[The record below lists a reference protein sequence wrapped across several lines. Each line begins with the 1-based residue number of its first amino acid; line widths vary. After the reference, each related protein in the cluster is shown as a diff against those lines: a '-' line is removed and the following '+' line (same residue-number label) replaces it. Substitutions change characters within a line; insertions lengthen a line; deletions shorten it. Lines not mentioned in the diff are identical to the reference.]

1 MLIRVEIPID
11 APGIDALLRRSFESD
26 AEAKLVHDLRE
37 DGFLTLGLVATD
49 DEGQVVGYVAFSP
62 VDVQGEDLQ
71 WVGMA
76 PLAVDEK
83 YRGQGLARQLVYE
96 GLDSL
101 NEFGYAAV
109 VTLGDPALYS
119 RFGFELAAHYDLHC
133 RWPGTESAFQVH
145 RLAEDA
151 LEGVTGLVEYHDH
164 FNRFKHR
171 RLQAGQQRL
180 KRFAFR
186 HKALLL
192 ALCELFDAILYAQGQ
207 RAIADLR
214 RKRQR

>member
-133 RWPGTESAFQVH
+133 RWPGTESAFEVH

-164 FNRFKHR
+164 FNRFKHW
-171 RLQAGQQRL
+171 RLQAGQQRFKYL
-180 KRFAFR
+180 AFR